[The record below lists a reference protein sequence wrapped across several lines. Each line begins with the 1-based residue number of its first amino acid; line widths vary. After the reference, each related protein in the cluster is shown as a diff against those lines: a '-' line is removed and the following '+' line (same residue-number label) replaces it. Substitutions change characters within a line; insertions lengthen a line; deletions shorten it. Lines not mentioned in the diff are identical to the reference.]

1 MSTKFNQLKLV
12 KLGIDTLQEFIIYM
26 RPDCFIC
33 KSEGF
38 ESLTQV
44 IVTLNNHSI
53 VATLNMVDSNI
64 LKENEASLSESAWER
79 LGAQVDDSIIISHLP
94 PVTSIGLVR
103 SKIYGNALNATEFH
117 EIISDIVTGKYSN
130 IHLSS
135 FITACSLNNLT
146 TEEIIYLT
154 QAMIETGERLHWAQP
169 MILDK
174 HSIGGIPGN
183 RTTPIVVPIVA
194 AAGLIIPKT
203 SSRAITS
210 PAGTV
215 DTVETMTTVDLTV
228 DKIQQVVECEGGC
241 MAWGGSLGLSP
252 ADDILIRVERV
263 LDLDPMGQMI
273 ASVLSKKIA
282 VGATHVLIDLPVG
295 PTAKIR
301 SDVEFSQYQK
311 YFSIV
316 GKALG
321 IHVETLKT
329 IGTQPLGKG
338 IGPALEAKDILSV
351 LRNEPLAPV
360 DLKNK
365 ALALAGILLEFGG
378 KAHSGQGLYLAKQI
392 LESGVALN
400 KFLAICKAQGG
411 FKEPPT
417 ASLTNEIVALSEGVI
432 TEIDN
437 RNLAKVAKLAG
448 APHDAAAGIEFFAKL
463 GTRVE
468 KGQTLYKI
476 HAESKGELNYSC
488 TYALSMPN
496 IIKIEPE

>member
-26 RPDCFIC
+26 RSDCFIC

-38 ESLTQV
+38 ESLSQV
-44 IVTLNNHSI
+44 VVTLNNQSI
-53 VATLNMVDSNI
+53 VATLNIVHSNI
-64 LKENEASLSESAWER
+64 LKENEASLSESAWQR
-79 LGAQVDDSIIISHLP
+79 LGAQIGDLINIIHLP
-94 PVTSIGLVR
+94 PVTSISHVR
-103 SKIYGNALNATEFH
+103 AKIHGNTLNAAEFY
-117 EIISDIVTGKYSN
+117 EIISDIVAGKYSN

-135 FITACSLNNLT
+135 FITACSNNLSI
-146 TEEIIYLT
+146 EEITYIT
-154 QAMIETGERLHWAQP
+154 QAMVDTGERIYWPHA

-174 HSIGGIPGN
+174 HSVGGIPGN

-228 DKIQQVVECEGGC
+228 DKIQHVVEAEGGC
-241 MAWGGSLGLSP
+241 MAWGGALGLSP

-263 LDLDPMGQMI
+263 LDLDPLGQMI

-301 SDVEFSQYQK
+301 SDGEFAEYQN
-311 YFSIV
+311 YFFLV

-321 IHVETLKT
+321 IHVQALKT
-329 IGTQPLGKG
+329 TGTQPLGIG
-338 IGPALEAKDILSV
+338 IGPALEAKDILAV
-351 LRNEPLAPV
+351 LHNEHQAPI

-365 ALALAGILLEFGG
+365 AIELAGILLEFGG
-378 KAHSGQGLYLAKQI
+378 KAPAGQGSYLAKQI
-392 LESGVALN
+392 LESGVALKN
-400 KFLAICKAQGG
+400 F
-411 FKEPPT
+411 
-417 ASLTNEIVALSEGVI
+417 
-432 TEIDN
+432 
-437 RNLAKVAKLAG
+437 
-448 APHDAAAGIEFFAKL
+448 
-463 GTRVE
+463 
-468 KGQTLYKI
+468 
-476 HAESKGELNYSC
+476 
-488 TYALSMPN
+488 
-496 IIKIEPE
+496 